1 MTTTNITKLQ
11 RAVLEAA
18 AIRNELSAW
27 PVRGKIYVG
36 TATRTVKQLV
46 RMGLVA
52 EKPAAAKAPV
62 WREDDDRRP
71 LMAVI
76 SNDGHRDR
84 NGACGQEGAVAATRG
99 TEGRCRGRQGARG
112 ERIARRS
119 TDAEGGHEAGDIDR
133 VARAEGRS
141 DDRRTFGGGGLE
153 GSFNARRNIRGLGK
167 EVRGGDRVGKR

>member
-133 VARAEGRS
+133 VARARGRRNS
-141 DDRRTFGGGGLE
+141 RRDDGRDGMAATFGP
-153 GSFNARRNIRGLGK
+153 RRD
-167 EVRGGDRVGKR
+167 VGDAGQEI